1 MYKSFS
7 FRFKRLDKSTMDSSE
22 GYRAEKRFR
31 TGEVRDVCTV
41 NCSRIL
47 NFMSVRWSG
56 GVEREIERREKGNT
70 SNRRTGEEKKCA
82 RTEKCRRVEIFTESL
97 RKCAWSLQAVFGG
110 GLIIPPDVR
119 RGST

>member
-1 MYKSFS
+1 
-7 FRFKRLDKSTMDSSE
+7 MDSSE

-70 SNRRTGEEKKCA
+70 SNRRTGGKKSVHGRRSA
-82 RTEKCRRVEIFTESL
+82 DELKFSPSPFENALGPCRPFSE
-97 RKCAWSLQAVFGG
+97 AG
-110 GLIIPPDVR
+110 
-119 RGST
+119 